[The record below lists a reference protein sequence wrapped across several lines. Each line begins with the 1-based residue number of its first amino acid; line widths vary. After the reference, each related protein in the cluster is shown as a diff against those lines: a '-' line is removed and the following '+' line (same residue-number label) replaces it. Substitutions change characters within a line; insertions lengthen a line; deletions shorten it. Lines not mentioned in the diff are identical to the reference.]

1 MQGEMIELYHATLKE
16 NALSMTN
23 SQEFICN
30 EKKADNEFLGRG
42 AYFYNIRQNAVDWT
56 IKMYKDVH
64 RGKLPQN
71 AIAII
76 DKYRIVNADIEV
88 KNSNILD
95 LDNRINIKKMNDFA
109 NLVSEKLGMNI
120 TSDNYKPLAVLLN
133 YMERENYLEGIDIVQ
148 KDFGFPTN
156 LNKNLDKL
164 KFINKKVICV
174 KNNNIIKKMKIAK
187 KINQKEFEDSMYF
200 MK

>member
-16 NALSMTN
+16 KAISMTN
-23 SQEFICN
+23 SQKFICN

-42 AYFYNIRQNAVDWT
+42 AYFYNVRQNAVDWT
-56 IKMYKDVH
+56 IRMYKNKH
-64 RGKLPQN
+64 KGKLPQN
-71 AIAII
+71 ATAII
-76 DKYRIVNADIEV
+76 NKYRIVNADVEV
-88 KNSNILD
+88 KNNKILD
-95 LDNRINIKKMNDFA
+95 LDDRVNLKRINDFA
-109 NLVSEKLGMNI
+109 NLISGKIGINI
-120 TSDNYKPLAVLLN
+120 ASDEYKPLAVLLN
-133 YMERENYLEGIDIVQ
+133 YMERENFLEGVDIIQ
-148 KDFGFPTN
+148 KDFGFPIN

-187 KINQKEFEDSMYF
+187 KISEKEFEDSMYF